1 MPDRQASLTNPD
13 LAILIAASYR
23 VVTDRLQAAMAA
35 AGLDDMRPAFG
46 YVIRALA
53 NEELSVSELARV
65 LDVTKQ
71 AASQTVD
78 EMERAGFVERRPSSS
93 DRRVKVLALTA
104 KGRRVRETAL
114 RTSAEMEAELAAA
127 LGARTVKQARRA
139 LVAFVKAHG
148 DVDDLAAQRS
158 RAFW

>member
-1 MPDRQASLTNPD
+1 MPDRQDDLTNPD

-23 VVTDRLQAAMAA
+23 VVADRLQEAMAK
-35 AGLDDMRPAFG
+35 AGIDDMRPAFG

-71 AASQTVD
+71 AASQTID
-78 EMERAGFVERRPSSS
+78 EMERAGFVERRPSSA

-104 KGRRVRETAL
+104 KGRRVRKTAL
-114 RTSAEMEAELAAA
+114 RTSAALEAELVEA
-127 LGARTVKQARRA
+127 LGARSVTEARRT
-139 LVAFVKAHG
+139 LIAFVEAHG
-148 DVDDLAAQRS
+148 DLDHLAAQRS
-158 RAFW
+158 RAAW

>member
-1 MPDRQASLTNPD
+1 MADRQADLTTPD

-23 VVTDRLQAAMAA
+23 VVTDRLQQAMAK
-35 AGLDDMRPAFG
+35 AGLEDMRPAFG

-53 NEELSVSELARV
+53 NGQLSVSELARV

-93 DRRVKVLALTA
+93 DRRMKALALTA
-104 KGRRVRETAL
+104 KGRRVRATAL
-114 RTSAEMEAELAAA
+114 RTSAAMEAELAAT

-139 LVAFVKAHG
+139 LVAFVEAHG
-148 DVDDLAAQRS
+148 DLEHLAAQRS
-158 RAFW
+158 RALW

>member
-1 MPDRQASLTNPD
+1 MPDRQASLTTPD
-13 LAILIAASYR
+13 LAILVAASYR
-23 VVTDRLQAAMAA
+23 VVTDRLQQAMDE

-53 NEELSVSELARV
+53 GAQLSVSELARV

-114 RTSAEMEAELAAA
+114 RTSAAMEAELVEA
-127 LGARTVKQARRA
+127 LGTRTVADARRA
-139 LVAFVKAHG
+139 LIAFVEAHG
-148 DVDDLAAQRS
+148 DLDDLVAQRS
-158 RAFW
+158 RALR

>member
-1 MPDRQASLTNPD
+1 MADRQADLTTPD

-23 VVTDRLQAAMAA
+23 VVTDRLQQAMAK
-35 AGLDDMRPAFG
+35 AGLEDMRPAFG

-53 NEELSVSELARV
+53 NGQLSVSELARV

-93 DRRVKVLALTA
+93 DRRMKALALTA

-114 RTSAEMEAELAAA
+114 RTSAAMEAELAAT

-139 LVAFVKAHG
+139 LVAFVEAHG
-148 DVDDLAAQRS
+148 DLEHLAAQRS
-158 RAFW
+158 RALW